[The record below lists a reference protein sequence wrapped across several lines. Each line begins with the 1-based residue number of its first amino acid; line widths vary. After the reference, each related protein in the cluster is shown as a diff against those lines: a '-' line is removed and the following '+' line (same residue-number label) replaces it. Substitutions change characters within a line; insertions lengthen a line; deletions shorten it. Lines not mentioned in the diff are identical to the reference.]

1 LYMSVLRTSKSKSE
15 IRKRMVTIITIYSL
29 LAIGLIASF
38 IKSREKT
45 LKACKIAKN
54 AFTKTAPSL
63 LTVLGIVGLTLGILT
78 ADTISHL
85 VGAEAGIGATLIAAV
100 LGAITLIPSL
110 VAFPLA
116 GSLLR
121 SGATVMTIST
131 FVTSL
136 VMVGIV
142 TAPLEIKELGKKFA
156 ILRNGLGFLAAFLI
170 ALIMGALL

>member
-1 LYMSVLRTSKSKSE
+1 MA
-15 IRKRMVTIITIYSL
+15 TIIAIYSL
-29 LAIGLIASF
+29 LGISLIVSF

-45 LKACKIAKN
+45 KKAFKIAGK
-54 AFTKTAPSL
+54 ALMKTAPSL

-78 ADTISHL
+78 PETISKL
-85 VGAEAGIGATLIAAV
+85 VGAEAGFTATIMAAL

-121 SGATVMTIST
+121 SGATVMTISA
-131 FVTSL
+131 FVTTL

-142 TAPLEIKELGKKFA
+142 TAPMEIKSLGKKFTL
-156 ILRNGLGFLAAFLI
+156 LRNGLGFLAALLI
-170 ALIMGALL
+170 AGIMGVLL

>member
-1 LYMSVLRTSKSKSE
+1 M
-15 IRKRMVTIITIYSL
+15 IIIYSL
-29 LAIGLIASF
+29 LAVGLIASF
-38 IKSREKT
+38 VKSREKT
-45 LKACKIAKN
+45 LKACKIAGK
-54 AFTKTAPSL
+54 AFVKTGPSL

-78 ADTISHL
+78 PEIIAKA
-85 VGAEAGIGATLIAAV
+85 VGAEAGVMATLIASV

-121 SGATVMTIST
+121 SGATVMTISA

-142 TAPLEIKELGKKFA
+142 TAPMEIKELGKKFTL
-156 ILRNGLGFLAAFLI
+156 LRNGLGFLAALLI
-170 ALIMGALL
+170 AMVMGVVL